1 MSDNQPG
8 LADLRITVD
17 IVIYTIRD
25 SQLQVL
31 LTKRSDPP
39 FEGLD
44 VLPGGYM
51 WEGETGE
58 TAVKRLLKEKTGVEN
73 VFVEQ
78 LYTFDAIDRDPRE
91 RVVSMAYFALVPEA
105 KMQNLSHGAHLKEV
119 YAHGKLGFDH
129 NQIVDMAKKRMVSK
143 LEYTN
148 AAYSLLPK
156 KFTLSELQ
164 SVYEI
169 SLNQTL
175 DKRNFRKKILT
186 LDMVAPTDEMQT
198 GKKHRPAR
206 LYTFKKRI
214 PHAFD
219 SPFVWQ

>member
-1 MSDNQPG
+1 
-8 LADLRITVD
+8 
-17 IVIYTIRD
+17 
-25 SQLQVL
+25 
-31 LTKRSDPP
+31 
-39 FEGLD
+39 
-44 VLPGGYM
+44 M

-78 LYTFDAIDRDPRE
+78 IYTFDAIDRDPRE

-119 YAHGKLGFDH
+119 SAHGKLGFDH
-129 NQIVDMAKKRMVSK
+129 NQIVDMAKKQMVSK